1 MSCVTQATR
10 CRDPIFAVLLYAN
23 VAAIVAVVAIYGT
36 DALFQSSDNAIQDA
50 ASGQSSYD
58 YSGYIYATLV
68 LGVVSIV
75 FSGLSLPLM
84 MCMPESLI
92 KMSLFFMLGLSAA
105 FMVLS
110 WLSGAIIGGIM
121 GTIFFLLFLCYAK
134 AVWSR
139 IPFASVNLLTAC
151 TAIRKN
157 FFVIFV
163 AYFFIALAM
172 GWTLLWALALA
183 GVSNKIFV
191 ESDVAL

>member
-1 MSCVTQATR
+1 
-10 CRDPIFAVLLYAN
+10 
-23 VAAIVAVVAIYGT
+23 
-36 DALFQSSDNAIQDA
+36 
-50 ASGQSSYD
+50 
-58 YSGYIYATLV
+58 
-68 LGVVSIV
+68 
-75 FSGLSLPLM
+75 
-84 MCMPESLI
+84 
-92 KMSLFFMLGLSAA
+92 
-105 FMVLS
+105 MVLS